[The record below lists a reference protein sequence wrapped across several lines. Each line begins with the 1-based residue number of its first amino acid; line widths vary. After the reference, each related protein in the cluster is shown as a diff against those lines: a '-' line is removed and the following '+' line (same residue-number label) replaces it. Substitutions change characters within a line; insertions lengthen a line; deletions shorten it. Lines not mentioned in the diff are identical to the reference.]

1 MDYTVYAPI
10 GEQME
15 SGYKTKDI
23 KAEVKKNFLFI
34 RNDKAGALD

>member
-15 SGYKTKDI
+15 SGYKTKDM
-23 KAEVKKNFLFI
+23 KAEVKRTSCL
-34 RNDKAGALD
+34 